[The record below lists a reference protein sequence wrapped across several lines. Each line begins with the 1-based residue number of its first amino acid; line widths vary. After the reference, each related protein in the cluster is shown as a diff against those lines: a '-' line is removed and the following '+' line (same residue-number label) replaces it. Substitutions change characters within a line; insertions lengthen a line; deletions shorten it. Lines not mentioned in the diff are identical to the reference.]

1 MKNEETNKMKFNI
14 QLFAD
19 TADNS
24 SSDNSG
30 VNVDNAGDDELE
42 FTDGAPNGDTIVED
56 KKITTKAFSERL
68 NREKEKL
75 KQDFERNKA
84 EELNKIAKSRGFSS
98 WEELEN
104 LDRKEKLEN
113 MGITDIDTFQAVIRD
128 AISKDPIVLEAK
140 NIIESQKKKEQD
152 NAINDAIREISNI
165 DSTIKSIDDLLALD
179 NYDEFY
185 GLVEKGY
192 TLVDA
197 YKISNFD
204 KISTRKAASAAQ
216 DVLTKIDSKN
226 HIKPIKGSASKEVTV
241 PEEVIA
247 QYKKNIPG
255 MTEEQIRKHYNS
267 FIGGER

>member
-24 SSDNSG
+24 SSDDSG

-42 FTDGAPNGDTIVED
+42 FTDGAPNGDTVVED

-84 EELNKIAKSRGFSS
+84 EELNKIAVKRGFKN
-98 WEELEN
+98 WEELEDF
-104 LDRKEKLEN
+104 DRKEKIEN
-113 MGITDIDTFQAVIRD
+113 MGITDIDTFQSVIKD

-140 NIIESQKKKEQD
+140 KIIESQKKKEQD
-152 NAINDAIREISNI
+152 DAINSAIQEISTI
-165 DSTIKSIDDLLALD
+165 DSSIKSIDDLLALD

-204 KISTRKAASAAQ
+204 KISTKKAASAAQ

-226 HIKPIKGSASKEVTV
+226 HIKPIKGSASKDAIV
-241 PEEVIA
+241 PEEVLEA
-247 QYKKNIPG
+247 YKKNIPN
-255 MTEEQIRKHYNS
+255 MTEDEIRKHYNS
-267 FIGGER
+267 FIGGEK